1 MGSQLKLFA
10 IAAFF
15 FFALLVILLRLYT
28 LKDTLGTIISGV
40 LPLLLG
46 ILLQRKGGSDNDNA
60 FLICCI

>member
-15 FFALLVILLRLYT
+15 FFALLVILLQIYT

-46 ILLQRKGGSDNDNA
+46 ILLQRPGGSDSDNV
-60 FLICCI
+60 FLIRCI